1 MNRLTRVFALILS
14 LFVSMFTLCACQ
26 KTASGTALVPEN
38 RNSSSTGFIVFNA
51 DYKMNYEIPVY
62 KDSVN
67 NARFNFYRLDG
78 DSFTLLDSHAS
89 PVVSYSSLYIDS
101 GDSDSVIN
109 LKLDS
114 DSFSM
119 SDSAGYTGLT
129 KGLSFVNTNTDISP
143 DKEIIL
149 AFEIFGSDD
158 IVNYGIL
165 GVPTSLSLEEFA
177 GSMSTYD
184 FNYVY
189 AVTVS
194 FDKT

>member
-1 MNRLTRVFALILS
+1 
-14 LFVSMFTLCACQ
+14 
-26 KTASGTALVPEN
+26 
-38 RNSSSTGFIVFNA
+38 
-51 DYKMNYEIPVY
+51 MNYEIPVY